1 MTSKFSRAAMIAG
14 IAIGAG
20 GLVAVPAEAANGIST
35 ANYYVNNPAIGN
47 ATSLTPESA
56 TVSAS
61 IDTGGSPESL
71 LPISPVGLFWGS
83 IGTITGGIKWNDGTT
98 AQTGTGGYV
107 PLDGIPA
114 SGSTSNVSV
123 TITDPA
129 IGAKSG
135 VPQPLSN
142 GAADDYSDVTFEY
155 DPVADYTANGNL
167 PGPET
172 DQIQDIQVPTVAGTS
187 DVSATIGA
195 FGQAAQNASGN
206 TPLTPGTKYYF
217 WIVQQAGGTDAASNI
232 NVSQWVNNQSNGVA
246 ANNKYSCYPNN
257 AIAADPTLASY
268 MVPGAT
274 VTYGGQTLPADQGPC
289 IYYYGDT
296 GGALYYQSPNGEFT
310 TPALGSLKIAKKATV
325 TGTSASLAITDAS
338 AYKASGTVTLT
349 IGKKIAGTAKY
360 RLQPKGSGS
369 FKVKLTA
376 AGKRAL
382 ASGKKVKIAP
392 VSTTASVASVSDW
405 DQPFAGKSVK
415 L

>member
-1 MTSKFSRAAMIAG
+1 MKLTSKFSRAAMIAG

-83 IGTITGGIKWNDGTT
+83 IGTITAGIKWNDGTT
-98 AQTGTGGYV
+98 AQTSTGGYV
-107 PLDGIPA
+107 PLDGIPT

-135 VPQPLSN
+135 APQPISN

-172 DQIQDIQVPTVAGTS
+172 DQIQDIQVPTTLGTS
-187 DVSATIGA
+187 DVSATLGA
-195 FGQAAQNASGN
+195 FGQAAQNSTGN
-206 TPLTPGTKYYF
+206 TPLIPGTKYYF
-217 WIVQQAGGTDAASNI
+217 WIVQQAGGTDQASNI
-232 NVSQWVNNQSNGVA
+232 NVSAWVNNQSNGVP
-246 ANNKYSCYPNN
+246 ANNSYKCYPNN
-257 AIAADPTLASY
+257 AIASDPTLASY
-268 MVPGAT
+268 VVPGAT
-274 VTYGGQTLPADQGPC
+274 VNYGGQSLAADQGPC

-296 GGALYYQSPNGEFT
+296 GGALYYQSPNGMFS
-310 TPALGSLKIAKKATV
+310 TPALGSLKIAKN
-325 TGTSASLAITDAS
+325 ASSGSLTITDSS
-338 AYKASGTVTLT
+338 AYKASGAVELTV
-349 IGKKIAGTAKY
+349 GKKLAGTAKF
-360 RLQPKGSGS
+360 RLQPNGKGS
-369 FKVKLTA
+369 FKIKLTS
-376 AGKRAL
+376 AGKKAMN
-382 ASGKKVKIAP
+382 SGKAVKVAP
-392 VSTTASVASVSDW
+392 VSSTGSVTSTSNW
-405 DQPFAGKSVK
+405 DQPFVGKSVK

>member
-1 MTSKFSRAAMIAG
+1 MKLTVKFSRVAMIAS

-20 GLVAVPAEAANGIST
+20 GLVAVPAQAANGIST
-35 ANYYVNNPAIGN
+35 ANYYVNNPAIGG
-47 ATSLTPESA
+47 ATDLTPESA

-83 IGTITGGIKWNDGTT
+83 IGTITAGIKWNDGTT
-98 AQTGTGGYV
+98 SQTSTGGYV
-107 PLDGIPA
+107 PLDGTPT
-114 SGSTSNVSV
+114 SGSNSNVSV

-155 DPVADYTANGNL
+155 DPVSDYVANGDL
-167 PGPET
+167 PGSET
-172 DQIQDIQVPTVAGTS
+172 NQIQDIQVPTTLGTS
-187 DVSATIGA
+187 DVTAILGA
-195 FGQAAQNASGN
+195 FGQAAQNATGN
-206 TPLTPGTKYYF
+206 APLTPGTRYYY
-217 WIVQQAGGTDAASNI
+217 WIVQQAGGTDQASNI
-232 NVSQWVNNQSNGVA
+232 NVSAWVNNQSGGVA

-274 VTYGGQTLPADQGPC
+274 VSYGGQTLAADQGPC

-310 TPALGSLKIAKKATV
+310 TPAVGSVKIAENAGSGSLT
-325 TGTSASLAITDAS
+325 ITDKS
-338 AYKASGTVTLT
+338 AYTASGAVALTL
-349 IGKKIAGTAKY
+349 GKKLAGTAKFSL
-360 RLQPKGSGS
+360 RPKGSGS
-369 FKVKLTA
+369 FKIKLTS
-376 AGKRAL
+376 AGKRAM
-382 ASGKKVKIAP
+382 SSNRTVRVAP
-392 VSTTASVASVSDW
+392 VSTTASVASTSNW
-405 DQPFAGKSVK
+405 DQVLTGKSVK

>member
-47 ATSLTPESA
+47 ATDLTPESA

-83 IGTITGGIKWNDGTT
+83 IGTITAGIKWNDGTT
-98 AQTGTGGYV
+98 AQTTTGGYV
-107 PLDGIPA
+107 PLDGIPT

-129 IGAKSG
+129 VGAKTG

-142 GAADDYSDVTFEY
+142 GGADNYSDVTFEY

-172 DQIQDIQVPTVAGTS
+172 NQIQDIQVPTTLGTS
-187 DVSATIGA
+187 DITATLGA
-195 FGQAAQNASGN
+195 FGQAAQNATGN
-206 TPLTPGTKYYF
+206 TPLIPGTKYYF
-217 WIVQQAGGTDAASNI
+217 WIVQQAGGTDQASNI
-232 NVSQWVNNQSNGVA
+232 NVSAWVNNQSNGVP
-246 ANNKYSCYPNN
+246 ANNKYSCYPNV
-257 AIAADPTLASY
+257 AIAADPTLSGYLAT
-268 MVPGAT
+268 GAT
-274 VTYGGQTLPADQGPC
+274 VNYGGQTLPADQGPC

-296 GGALYYQSPNGEFT
+296 GGALYYQSPNGTFS
-310 TPALGSLKIAKKATV
+310 TPAIGSLKIAKN
-325 TGTSASLAITDAS
+325 ASSGSLSITDSS
-338 AYKASGTVTLT
+338 AYKASGAVELTV
-349 IGKKIAGTAKY
+349 GKKLAGTAKF
-360 RLQPKGSGS
+360 RLLPGGKGS
-369 FKVKLTA
+369 FKIKLTS
-376 AGKRAL
+376 AGKKAMN
-382 ASGKKVKIAP
+382 SGKVVKVAP
-392 VSTTASVASVSDW
+392 VSSTASVTSTSAW
-405 DQPFAGKSVK
+405 DQPIVGKSVK